1 MIYINPISRGGR
13 GGIPPI
19 VMNIWI
25 TQITQTSL
33 LFLNIYYTTFKP
45 ILSFQTFWGE
55 PVAPP
60 GKLGVSLENLMQ
72 VWSQTHLQCTTEKFK
87 SDDEVQISA
96 DDNNID
102 ATKEVD
108 IFFNENICKMF
119 CSVTCSEGWYWVLR
133 CNSCLRG
140 W

>member
-1 MIYINPISRGGR
+1 MIYINAISRG

-25 TQITQTSL
+25 IQITQTSL

-60 GKLGVSLENLMQ
+60 PGN
-72 VWSQTHLQCTTEKFK
+72 
-87 SDDEVQISA
+87 
-96 DDNNID
+96 
-102 ATKEVD
+102 
-108 IFFNENICKMF
+108 
-119 CSVTCSEGWYWVLR
+119 
-133 CNSCLRG
+133 
-140 W
+140 

>member
-1 MIYINPISRGGR
+1 MYEFSFISVFFIFLIFQFFDTVETPVVNNIRTKVNYNLYQMIYINPISR

-55 PVAPP
+55 PVAPLP
-60 GKLGVSLENLMQ
+60 PPEIRCFSREFDASLIANTFT
-72 VWSQTHLQCTTEKFK
+72 VYNR
-87 SDDEVQISA
+87 EV
-96 DDNNID
+96 
-102 ATKEVD
+102 
-108 IFFNENICKMF
+108 
-119 CSVTCSEGWYWVLR
+119 
-133 CNSCLRG
+133 
-140 W
+140 